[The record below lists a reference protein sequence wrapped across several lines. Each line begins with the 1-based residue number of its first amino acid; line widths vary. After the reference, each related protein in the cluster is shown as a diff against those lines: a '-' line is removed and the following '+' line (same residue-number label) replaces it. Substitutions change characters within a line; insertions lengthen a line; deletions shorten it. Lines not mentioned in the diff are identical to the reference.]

1 MSYHRLHDPVSPYE
15 GREFTTAPSIRDF
28 AEVRARTR
36 RARAERCWQLAGTSC
51 DKTIVAELESY
62 ARELEEQAEM
72 LEHVSG
78 SAAGLLKDRK
88 CCARGT

>member
-1 MSYHRLHDPVSPYE
+1 MSYQRLHAPVFSYE
-15 GREFTTAPSIRDF
+15 GREFTTTPSIHDF
-28 AEVRARTR
+28 AKARARTR
-36 RARAERCWQLAGTSC
+36 RARAERCWQLAGTTC

-72 LEHVSG
+72 LEHVSS